1 MVVLIIVILA
11 LGAIMGWT
19 QGALKQIAHMA
30 GIVVGLFVACMLY
43 KEFAGFLTPHIGSS
57 ETTGQFIAFVLLVVL
72 VPVACGIVA
81 SVLTKFLN
89 IVHLGFLNRLG
100 GVVVGVV
107 TYCAL
112 LSFIFNIMDF
122 LESEGGF
129 SPDKLGE
136 RPALFYFVKHSA
148 QAIVPDAFIVDDM
161 KEMNDAVDAG
171 EEVHRG
177 LMDVTYK
184 VSGDKDEAE

>member
-19 QGALKQIAHMA
+19 QGALKQIAHMG
-30 GIVVGLFVACMLY
+30 GIIVGLIVACTTY
-43 KEFAGFLTPHIGSS
+43 RKFADFLTPSIGSS

-81 SVLTKFLN
+81 SVLTKFLS

-122 LESEGGF
+122 IESEGGF

-136 RPALFYFVKHSA
+136 RPELFYVVKHSA
-148 QAIVPDAFIVDDM
+148 QGIVPDAFIVDDM
-161 KEMNDAVDAG
+161 KEMNEAVEAG

-177 LMDVTYK
+177 LMNVTYEK
-184 VSGDKDEAE
+184 SEDKE